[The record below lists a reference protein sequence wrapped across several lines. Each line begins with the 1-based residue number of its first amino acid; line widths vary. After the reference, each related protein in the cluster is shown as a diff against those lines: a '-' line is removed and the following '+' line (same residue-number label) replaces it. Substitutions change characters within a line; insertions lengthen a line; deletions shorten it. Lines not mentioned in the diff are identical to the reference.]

1 MFAVIKT
8 GGKQFRVAAND
19 EITIAKLEGN
29 PGDTVAFG
37 SVLMLTDGEKSTIG
51 APFLGDITV
60 AGEIVEQTRGEKV
73 IAFKKRRRQNSK
85 RKRGFR
91 AELTVVRITEILTG
105 GKKPEMKKGAA
116 APVALK
122 AGSEAVKGKAAKAE
136 AKAEGLDASNLSL
149 ISGVGPT
156 IEKKLRAA
164 GITSWNDIAAWTEAD
179 VAKWDEEPA
188 ARPRHPR
195 GVGRAGQGAARRQA
209 AAGQGR
215 PGRARLRRGLLTGA
229 DRLREASR
237 PIGVAFAADS
247 GYTD

>member
-19 EITIAKLEGN
+19 EITIAKLVGE

-37 SVLMLTDGEKSTIG
+37 EVLMLTDGDKSTVG

-60 AGEIVEQTRGEKV
+60 AGEIVKQARGEKV

-91 AELTVVRITEILTG
+91 AELTVVRITDILTG
-105 GKKPEMKKGAA
+105 GKKPEMKKGDASAVAVKAA
-116 APVALK
+116 S
-122 AGSEAVKGKAAKAE
+122 GAVKGKAAKSE
-136 AKAEGLDASNLSL
+136 AKAEALDASNLSL

-164 GITSWNDIAAWTEAD
+164 GITSWNDIAAWSDED
-179 VAKWDEEPA
+179 VAKWDEELKL
-188 ARPRHPR
+188 R
-195 GVGRAGQGAARRQA
+195 GRATREEWVEQA
-209 AAGQGR
+209 TELLAGK
-215 PGRARLRRGLLTGA
+215 PPRAKA
-229 DRLREASR
+229 DQAEQAS
-237 PIGVAFAADS
+237 GED
-247 GYTD
+247 Y

>member
-19 EITIAKLEGN
+19 EITIAKLEGE

-37 SVLMLTDGEKSTIG
+37 NVLMLTDGEKSTLG
-51 APFLGDITV
+51 AKELAEITV
-60 AGEIVEQTRGEKV
+60 AGEIVRQARGEKV

-91 AELTVVRITEILTG
+91 AELTIVRITDILTG
-105 GKKPEMKKGAA
+105 GKKPEMKKGDASTVAVKAA
-116 APVALK
+116 A
-122 AGSEAVKGKAAKAE
+122 SAVKGKAKAE
-136 AKAEGLDASNLSL
+136 AKAEALDASNLSL

-179 VAKWDEEPA
+179 VAKWDEELKL
-188 ARPRHPR
+188 R
-195 GVGRAGQGAARRQA
+195 GRATREEWVVQA
-209 AAGQGR
+209 KELLAGK
-215 PGRARLRRGLLTGA
+215 PPRAKVDQA
-229 DRLREASR
+229 EQAS
-237 PIGVAFAADS
+237 GED
-247 GYTD
+247 Y

>member
-1 MFAVIKT
+1 MMFAVIKT

-19 EITIAKLEGN
+19 RITIAKLEGN

-51 APFLGDITV
+51 APFLSDITV

-91 AELTVVRITEILTG
+91 AELTVVRITDILTG
-105 GKKPEMKKGAA
+105 GKKPEMKKGEA

-122 AGSEAVKGKAAKAE
+122 AASQAVKGKAKPAAKAE
-136 AKAEGLDASNLSL
+136 ALDASNLSL

-164 GITSWNDIAAWTEAD
+164 GITSWNDIASWTEAD
-179 VAKWDEEPA
+179 VAKWDEELKL
-188 ARPRHPR
+188 R
-195 GVGRAGQGAARRQA
+195 GRATREEWVVQA
-209 AAGQGR
+209 KELLAGK
-215 PGRARLRRGLLTGA
+215 PPRAKA
-229 DRLREASR
+229 DQAELAS
-237 PIGVAFAADS
+237 GED
-247 GYTD
+247 Y

>member
-19 EITIAKLEGN
+19 RITIAKLEGN

-37 SVLMLTDGEKSTIG
+37 NVLLLTDGDKTTLDTKALSE
-51 APFLGDITV
+51 ITV
-60 AGEIVEQTRGEKV
+60 AAEIVEQARGEKV

-91 AELTVVRITEILTG
+91 AELTIVRITDILTG
-105 GKKPEMKKGAA
+105 GKKPEMKKGDASA
-116 APVALK
+116 VALK
-122 AGSEAVKGKAAKAE
+122 AGSSETKGKSAAKPAPKAAKAAATAE
-136 AKAEGLDASNLSL
+136 ALDASNLSL

-179 VAKWDEEPA
+179 VAKWDEELKL
-188 ARPRHPR
+188 R
-195 GVGRAGQGAARRQA
+195 GRATREEWVIQA
-209 AAGQGR
+209 KELLAGK
-215 PGRARLRRGLLTGA
+215 PPRAKA
-229 DRLREASR
+229 DQAELAS
-237 PIGVAFAADS
+237 GED
-247 GYTD
+247 Y

>member
-8 GGKQFRVAAND
+8 GGKQFRVATND
-19 EITIAKLEGN
+19 RITIAKLEGN

-60 AGEIVEQTRGEKV
+60 AGKIVEQTRGEKV

-105 GKKPEMKKGAA
+105 GKKPEMKKGEA

-122 AGSEAVKGKAAKAE
+122 AGSEAVKGKAAAKPAKAKAE
-136 AKAEGLDASNLSL
+136 TKAEGLDASNLSL

-179 VAKWDEEPA
+179 VAKWDEELKL
-188 ARPRHPR
+188 R
-195 GVGRAGQGAARRQA
+195 GRATREEWVEQA
-209 AAGQGR
+209 KELLAGK
-215 PGRARLRRGLLTGA
+215 PPRAKA
-229 DRLREASR
+229 DQAELAS
-237 PIGVAFAADS
+237 GED
-247 GYTD
+247 Y

>member
-1 MFAVIKT
+1 MMFAVIKT

-19 EITIAKLEGN
+19 RITVAKLEGN
-29 PGDTVAFG
+29 PGDTVAFS

-60 AGEIVEQTRGEKV
+60 AGEIVEQARGEKV

-91 AELTVVRITEILTG
+91 AELTVVRITDILTG
-105 GKKPEMKKGAA
+105 GKQPEMKKGEA

-122 AGSEAVKGKAAKAE
+122 AGSEAVKGKASAKTAAAKPAKAAKAE

-149 ISGVGPT
+149 ISGIGPT

-164 GITSWNDIAAWTEAD
+164 GITSWNDIAAWSDED
-179 VAKWDEEPA
+179 VAKWDEELKL
-188 ARPRHPR
+188 R
-195 GVGRAGQGAARRQA
+195 GRATREEWVVQA
-209 AAGQGR
+209 KELLAGK
-215 PGRARLRRGLLTGA
+215 PPRAKA
-229 DRLREASR
+229 DQEEQAS
-237 PIGVAFAADS
+237 GED
-247 GYTD
+247 Y

>member
-19 EITIAKLEGN
+19 EITIAKLEGE

-37 SVLMLTDGEKSTIG
+37 NVLMLTDGEKSTLG
-51 APFLGDITV
+51 AKELAEITV
-60 AGEIVEQTRGEKV
+60 AGEIVKQARGEKV

-91 AELTVVRITEILTG
+91 AELTIVRITDILTG

-116 APVALK
+116 STA
-122 AGSEAVKGKAAKAE
+122 AVKAASSEVKGKAAPKAAKAE
-136 AKAEGLDASNLSL
+136 AKAEALDASNLSL

-164 GITSWNDIAAWTEAD
+164 GITSWNDIAAWSDED
-179 VAKWDEEPA
+179 VAKWDEELKL
-188 ARPRHPR
+188 R
-195 GVGRAGQGAARRQA
+195 GRATREEWVEQA
-209 AAGQGR
+209 KELLAGK
-215 PGRARLRRGLLTGA
+215 PPRAKA
-229 DRLREASR
+229 DQEEQAS
-237 PIGVAFAADS
+237 GED
-247 GYTD
+247 Y

>member
-19 EITIAKLEGN
+19 EITIAKLVGE

-37 SVLMLTDGEKSTIG
+37 EVLMLTDGDKSTVG

-60 AGEIVEQTRGEKV
+60 AGEIVKQARGEKV

-91 AELTVVRITEILTG
+91 AELTIVRITDILTG
-105 GKKPEMKKGAA
+105 GKKPEMKKGDASA
-116 APVALK
+116 VALK
-122 AGSEAVKGKAAKAE
+122 AASTQAKGKADASAM
-136 AKAEGLDASNLSL
+136 DASNLSL

-164 GITSWNDIAAWTEAD
+164 GITSWNDIASWSEAD
-179 VAKWDEEPA
+179 VAKWDEELKL
-188 ARPRHPR
+188 R
-195 GVGRAGQGAARRQA
+195 GRATRDEWVEQA
-209 AAGQGR
+209 KELLAGK
-215 PGRARLRRGLLTGA
+215 PPRAKA
-229 DRLREASR
+229 DQAELAS
-237 PIGVAFAADS
+237 GED
-247 GYTD
+247 Y

>member
-19 EITIAKLEGN
+19 RITIAKLEGN

-51 APFLGDITV
+51 APFLSDITV

-91 AELTVVRITEILTG
+91 AELTIVRITDILTG
-105 GKKPEMKKGAA
+105 GKKPEMKKGEA

-122 AGSEAVKGKAAKAE
+122 AASPAVKSKAKAE
-136 AKAEGLDASNLSL
+136 ALDASNLSL

-164 GITSWNDIAAWTEAD
+164 GITSWNDIASWTEAD
-179 VAKWDEEPA
+179 VAKWDEELKL
-188 ARPRHPR
+188 R
-195 GVGRAGQGAARRQA
+195 GRATREEWVVQA
-209 AAGQGR
+209 KELLAGK
-215 PGRARLRRGLLTGA
+215 PPRAKA
-229 DRLREASR
+229 DQAELAS
-237 PIGVAFAADS
+237 GED
-247 GYTD
+247 Y

>member
-19 EITIAKLEGN
+19 RITIAKLEGN

-51 APFLGDITV
+51 APFLSDITV

-91 AELTVVRITEILTG
+91 AELTVVRITDILTG
-105 GKKPEMKKGAA
+105 GKKPEMKKGEA
-116 APVALK
+116 APAALK
-122 AGSEAVKGKAAKAE
+122 AASPAVKGKAKPAAKAE
-136 AKAEGLDASNLSL
+136 ALDASNLSL

-164 GITSWNDIAAWTEAD
+164 GITSWNHIAAWTEAD
-179 VAKWDEEPA
+179 VAKWDEELKL
-188 ARPRHPR
+188 R
-195 GVGRAGQGAARRQA
+195 GRATREEWVEQA
-209 AAGQGR
+209 KELLAGK
-215 PGRARLRRGLLTGA
+215 PPRAKA
-229 DRLREASR
+229 DQAELAS
-237 PIGVAFAADS
+237 GED
-247 GYTD
+247 Y